1 MPALAERMRLSAF
14 LVRFLLCEAAFG
26 PYGGYASVPS
36 ASVGELLGQLRQVP
50 LPPMRWPTDPTHHYV
65 GPGVVVMLCDPG
77 DGDVEVYIGSRHR
90 AALRPY
96 RTPGFVW
103 DSFSG

>member
-1 MPALAERMRLSAF
+1 MRLSAF